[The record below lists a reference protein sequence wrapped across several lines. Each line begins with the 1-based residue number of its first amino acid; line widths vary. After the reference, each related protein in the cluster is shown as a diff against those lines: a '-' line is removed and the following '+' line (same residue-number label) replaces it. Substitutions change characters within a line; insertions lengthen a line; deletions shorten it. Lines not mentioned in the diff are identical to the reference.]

1 MPIPQSSQKFS
12 NLQLELL
19 RLYEHDVS
27 EEELLKV
34 KDFIGKMF
42 LEKLSDEVN
51 QAIIEKNITSEQL
64 EQWLNEKS

>member
-1 MPIPQSSQKFS
+1 MQIPEPSQKFS

-19 RLYEHDVS
+19 RLYEHDVD

-42 LEKLSDEVN
+42 LQKLSDKAN
-51 QAIIEKNITSEQL
+51 FSLREKEISPDQL

>member
-1 MPIPQSSQKFS
+1 MQIPEPSQKFS

-19 RLYEHDVS
+19 RLYEHNIN

-42 LEKLSDEVN
+42 LEKLSDDVN
-51 QAIIEKNITSEQL
+51 LSIKENKISPDQNRRVA
-64 EQWLNEKS
+64 

>member
-1 MPIPQSSQKFS
+1 MEIPEPSQKFT

-19 RLYEHDVS
+19 RLYQHNVR

-42 LEKLSDEVN
+42 LEKLSDDVN
-51 QAIIEKNITSEQL
+51 KAIKEKNISDEQL

>member
-1 MPIPQSSQKFS
+1 MQIPEPSQKFS

-19 RLYEHDVS
+19 RLYQHNID

-34 KDFIGKMF
+34 KDFIGKTF
-42 LEKLSDEVN
+42 LEKLSDEAN
-51 QAIIEKNITSEQL
+51 FSIEEKNITPDQL

>member
-1 MPIPQSSQKFS
+1 MQIPEPSQKFS

-19 RLYEHDVS
+19 RLYEHNIN

-42 LEKLSDEVN
+42 LEKLSDDVN
-51 QAIIEKNITSEQL
+51 LSIKEKKISPDQL
-64 EQWLNEKS
+64 EEWLNEKS

>member
-1 MPIPQSSQKFS
+1 MQIPEPSQKFS

-19 RLYEHDVS
+19 RLYDHNLN

-42 LEKLSDEVN
+42 LEKLSDEAN
-51 QAIIEKNITSEQL
+51 LSIKEKKISPDQL